1 VWGEK
6 CGKEKK
12 NLYDLGRHDE
22 QRWLSH
28 PRSFLRLQ
36 CPMNLRVL
44 VMRHAQRADEAGEAW
59 PDERDRPWDPPL
71 SVAGVK
77 EVRE

>member
-1 VWGEK
+1 
-6 CGKEKK
+6 
-12 NLYDLGRHDE
+12 
-22 QRWLSH
+22 
-28 PRSFLRLQ
+28 
-36 CPMNLRVL
+36 MNLRVL